1 MEYRVVLCGSNL
13 PGDQKL
19 VDETFKK
26 MSDAIGYIQEHW
38 DNFGLVFT
46 IHDYPVLCEGTKE
59 YINERVCTYVHIVD
73 SEQINTM
80 KDYSEMIQVPIYK
93 EIVRIYDEF
102 KDAMGIQE
110 W

>member
-19 VDETFKK
+19 VEEKFTK
-26 MSDAIGYIQEHW
+26 MSDAIGYVQERW
-38 DNFGLVFT
+38 NNFGLVFT
-46 IHDYPVLCEGTKE
+46 IHEFFGVRT
-59 YINERVCTYVHIVD
+59 CTYVHMVD

>member
-1 MEYRVVLCGSNL
+1 MYKVVLCGSNL
-13 PGDQKL
+13 PGDQHL
-19 VDETFKK
+19 VDKTFKK
-26 MSDAIGYIQEHW
+26 MSEAIGFVQENW

-46 IHDYPVLCEGTKE
+46 IHKFFGVMT
-59 YINERVCTYVHIVD
+59 CTYVHMVD

-80 KDYSEMIQVPIYK
+80 KDYKEMVQSPIYK
-93 EIVRIYDEF
+93 EMVRIYDEF